1 MYNFFFFFGY
11 VLECQ
16 RRQDMRARKR
26 ERTRAALCHSFVF
39 CLEGLLPSLIHKAA
53 WCEPLCEGARHCSPR
68 PVKHCSHFPIVAGH
82 EERYSR
88 AKESFQFTLG
98 LCLCLHNCACLLW
111 VEIRQCALNF
121 NIPSLTELFNLLSC
135 NGQNLFEFF
144 PLFWASVTLILLIQ
158 LYKRIKLKATEVDVN
173 VCCKIPFQIFFL
185 NSFIDNVWFS
195 RAALLLAV
203 YKKI

>member
-1 MYNFFFFFGY
+1 MYNFFFFGY

-53 WCEPLCEGARHCSPR
+53 WCEPLCEGARHRSPR

-173 VCCKIPFQIFFL
+173 VCCKIPFQIFFFF
-185 NSFIDNVWFS
+185 FI
-195 RAALLLAV
+195 LLLTTFDFQELLFF
-203 YKKI
+203 

>member
-1 MYNFFFFFGY
+1 MYNFFFFFWLRVG
-11 VLECQ
+11 VPKETGHESKK
-16 RRQDMRARKR
+16 KR
-26 ERTRAALCHSFVF
+26 EDEGCTLSFFCLLSRRPAAQLDSQSSLMWAALWRS
-39 CLEGLLPSLIHKAA
+39 
-53 WCEPLCEGARHCSPR
+53 SPR

-185 NSFIDNVWFS
+185 NCFIDNFWFS